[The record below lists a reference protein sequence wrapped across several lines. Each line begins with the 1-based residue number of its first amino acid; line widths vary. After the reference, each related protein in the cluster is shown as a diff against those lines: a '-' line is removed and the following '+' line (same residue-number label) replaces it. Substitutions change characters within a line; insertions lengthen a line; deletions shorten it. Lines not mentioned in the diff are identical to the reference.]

1 MNKQIG
7 DKLAAE
13 GIALIPFYGSCVSY
27 YICPP
32 PMEKT
37 VLTLLSLL
45 QNGDW
50 CGRPD
55 HPASR
60 HDGKVRVGLLPDLSA
75 YRHQAP
81 SSGGSTPHLR
91 ASRIRMCR
99 LELVDARPKLTAFQD
114 SPTFTPNVFNSV
126 INGRPAYST
135 SDLLERHH
143 TKHNLFRVFGRA
155 DDQLMLS
162 TGEKTNPAPLGEP
175 LYRLLL
181 GFEFTSVI
189 YRGNPD
195 PGPARSRLSHVR
207 AWTLPERHSHT
218 TQGTLRSE

>member
-1 MNKQIG
+1 MN
-7 DKLAAE
+7 LA
-13 GIALIPFYGSCVSY
+13 
-27 YICPP
+27 
-32 PMEKT
+32 
-37 VLTLLSLL
+37 LTPHFI
-45 QNGDW
+45 QNGNRC
-50 CGRPD
+50 CGTPHPEPD
-55 HPASR
+55 NH
-60 HDGKVRVGLLPDLSA
+60 GEVGVGLLPDLSA

-99 LELVDARPKLTAFQD
+99 LELIDTRPKLTASQD

-135 SDLLERHH
+135 SDLLERHP

-162 TGEKTNPAPLGEP
+162 TGEKTNPAPLGKP

-181 GFEFTSVI
+181 GFELTTVI

-195 PGPARSRLSHVR
+195 TGPARARLSYVR
-207 AWTLPERHSHT
+207 ARTLPERHSHT
-218 TQGTLRSE
+218 TQGTLRPERRGQA